1 MKVNTNVRETH
12 FEVKWVAEMTG
23 SQGEG
28 RGEDVTQSCH
38 YVMKFEAPKMELVSA
53 VNPRGTILQKDRN
66 TNKDKLWE
74 LV

>member
-23 SQGEG
+23 RQGEG

-38 YVMKFEAPKMELVSA
+38 YVMKFDAPKMDGTSICSKSA
-53 VNPRGTILQKDRN
+53 GHHFTEGQKYQQR
-66 TNKDKLWE
+66 
-74 LV
+74 